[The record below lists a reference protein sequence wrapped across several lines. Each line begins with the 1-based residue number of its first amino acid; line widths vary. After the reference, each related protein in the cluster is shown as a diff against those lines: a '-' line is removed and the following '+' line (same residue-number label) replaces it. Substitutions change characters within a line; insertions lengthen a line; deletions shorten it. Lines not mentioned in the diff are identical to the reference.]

1 MNRCI
6 GINKKGKKCR
16 YKIKNKD
23 KYFCCEEH
31 KPINREILE
40 SGCFMCCEK
49 VEIKDLW
56 ILKCNHAFHYECLND
71 WFSNNSDENSKHE
84 CPICRKEYIQNQLK
98 KKRKLILIKF
108 MAILHQFLNYYQIK
122 IYLKNNYTIIIN
134 VY

>member
-1 MNRCI
+1 MNSSKSINKEGMNRCI

-16 YKIKNKD
+16 YKIKDKD

-31 KPINREILE
+31 KPINKEILE

-71 WFSNNSDENSKHE
+71 WFSNNSEDIESDKKLE
-84 CPICRKEYIQNQLK
+84 CPICRKEYVQNQLK
-98 KKRKLILIKF
+98 KKKEIDF
-108 MAILHQFLNYYQIK
+108 DK
-122 IYLKNNYTIIIN
+122 IYGYTTPILELLPD
-134 VY
+134 